1 MFKIFIFLVTLS
13 TAVIAQ
19 PNIEQQ
25 LRLHD
30 SLVQVSV
37 ELENGI
43 SGTGTGVV
51 VDKEFVATNCHV
63 IANGK
68 GVSINKYGDAF
79 KPIAIRADWKHD
91 LCLLRFEALP
101 FKPVVMRESA
111 KLLYEEQVF
120 AIGYPNGFNVPQ
132 PSFGTVKALYPL
144 DNSVIV
150 RSNAAIS
157 LGSSGGGLFDQE
169 SRLVGITTF
178 KSPGPQ
184 GFYYSVPV
192 EWIYQLL
199 KQPDNESLSTNE
211 IPFWAKNLEERPYFM
226 QVVIP
231 YQNHEWENLK
241 QLSLSWL
248 NQSNSIDAMYF
259 LALAEIN
266 LSQKTQAKQHL
277 QKIVQSNHRHL
288 DAIHLLTDIAVQ
300 DQDKSLLDDLE
311 RFLTE
316 YDDPEE
322 LQDFKQKLLA
332 QGAVKN

>member
-1 MFKIFIFLVTLS
+1 MFKFLIPLLTISSIAL
-13 TAVIAQ
+13 AQ

-25 LRLHD
+25 LLLHD

-68 GVSINKYGDAF
+68 GVSVNKYGDAF

-91 LCLLRFEALP
+91 LCLLRFEGLP

-111 KLLYEEQVF
+111 DLLYEEQVF

-132 PSFGTVKALYPL
+132 PSFGTVKALYAL
-144 DNSVIV
+144 DNSFII

-157 LGSSGGGLFDQE
+157 LGSSGGGLFDQQ

-192 EWIYQLL
+192 EWIQQLL
-199 KQPDNESLSTNE
+199 KSNDIDSLNTTE
-211 IPFWAKNLEERPYFM
+211 IPFWAKNLEDRPYFM

-231 YQNHEWENLK
+231 YQNREWENLK
-241 QLSLSWL
+241 QLSQSWL
-248 NQSNSIDAMYF
+248 NQSNSLDAMYF

-266 LSQKTQAKQHL
+266 LYQKSQAKQHL

-288 DAIHLLTDIAVQ
+288 DAIHLLTDIAVE
-300 DQDKSLLDDLE
+300 DKDKALLDNLE
-311 RFLTE
+311 KFLTE
-316 YDDPEE
+316 YDDPDE
-322 LQDFKQKLLA
+322 LQDFKQKLLV
-332 QGAVKN
+332 QGETKS